1 MHFLSGKKT
10 EIQGSNLN
18 PKEGRVP
25 KNWCFWTV
33 VLEKTQESLGLQGD
47 QTIQSQRK
55 STLNIYWK
63 DWYWSW
69 SSNTLATWYKELTH
83 WKRPWCWERLK
94 AVGEGDDR
102 GWDGWMA
109 SPTQWT
115 WVWAKSRSW
124 WRTGKPGVLQ
134 SIESQRVR
142 CYWATALNWTWNLP
156 YWTPTSYSF
165 EKVVIS
171 ICCIFPQKSI
181 PMMKE
186 GNLELRREVFC
197 KAV

>member
-10 EIQGSNLN
+10 EIQGSNIN
-18 PKEGRVP
+18 PKEGCVP

-33 VLEKTQESLGLQGD
+33 VLEKTRESLGLQGD

-94 AVGEGDDR
+94 GGGDWMDVVGWHLRLDGQESEQALGVGD
-102 GWDGWMA
+102 GQGSLECC
-109 SPTQWT
+109 SP
-115 WVWAKSRSW
+115 
-124 WRTGKPGVLQ
+124 WRCK
-134 SIESQRVR
+134 ESDTTEQ
-142 CYWATALNWTWNLP
+142 LNWT
-156 YWTPTSYSF
+156 
-165 EKVVIS
+165 E
-171 ICCIFPQKSI
+171 
-181 PMMKE
+181 
-186 GNLELRREVFC
+186 
-197 KAV
+197 